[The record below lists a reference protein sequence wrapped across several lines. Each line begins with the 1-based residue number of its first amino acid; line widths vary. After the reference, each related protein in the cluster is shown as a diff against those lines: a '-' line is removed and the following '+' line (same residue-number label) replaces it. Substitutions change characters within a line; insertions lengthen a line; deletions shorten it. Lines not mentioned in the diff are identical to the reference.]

1 MADQA
6 LRIAVPGATLRYF
19 ASGRGEP
26 LVFVH
31 GALSDHRFWQ
41 NQLPTFSPHYRCLA
55 PDLRY
60 FGDEPWPDSALNYN
74 FATHVGDLAEFVSR
88 VVDGPAH
95 IVGTSY
101 GSTVALQMSLEHPEL
116 VQSLFLYEPSVGSL
130 VTDPSLQAEIAEER
144 KGLTPALEAKAQGDV
159 GESIRHFVA
168 WITTNVEALDAF
180 PEDFNRM
187 IADNA
192 RTFAPHFSAPQFVLS
207 RDEVR
212 RLRAPLTLAHGTNT
226 LRVFA
231 IGTQLLN
238 DLVPGSTLRVIS
250 GAHHV
255 GPYRRRPEFNAALH
269 EHLLRHSAA
278 A

>member
-6 LRIAVPGATLRYF
+6 LAIDVPGATLKYV

-31 GALSDHRFWQ
+31 GILSDHRFWQ

-60 FGDEPWPDSALNYN
+60 WGDEPWPDNALNYS
-74 FATHVGDLAEFVSR
+74 FATHVGDVAEFVSR
-88 VVDGPAH
+88 VAEGPAH

-101 GSTVALQMSLEHPEL
+101 GSTVALQVSLQHPEL
-116 VQSLFLYEPSVGSL
+116 VHSLFLYEPSVGSL

-144 KGLTPALEAKAQGDV
+144 KGLTSALEAKARGDV
-159 GESIRHFVA
+159 GESTRHFVS
-168 WITTNVEALDAF
+168 WITGNLEALDAY
-180 PEDFNRM
+180 PEDFKRM
-187 IADNA
+187 VADNA
-192 RTFAPHFSAPQFVLS
+192 RTLAPHFSAPQFTLS
-207 RDEVR
+207 RDEIR
-212 RLRAPLTLAHGTNT
+212 RLRPPLTLAHGTST

-231 IGTQLLN
+231 IGTRLLN
-238 DLVPGSTLRVIS
+238 DLVPGSTLRLIS

-255 GPYRRRPEFNAALH
+255 GPYRRPREFNAALH